1 MASKKKSKTK
11 PNEVALAALAVKG
24 DVDALFAIADLDV
37 DSDHDRLA
45 YKWLSAAS
53 DLGHAKKANPLIEDV
68 LEVTSL
74 RYDDDR
80 YETSSAH
87 YELAALYLEGA
98 GGLPFNL
105 KLAKSNLE
113 QAFELHDLEGLS
125 DGTSRTYSAK
135 ALLARL
141 QPKAK
146 ALLLGML
153 EAAPLGGDDAG
164 E

>member
-1 MASKKKSKTK
+1 MAAKKKKNR
-11 PNEVALAALAVKG
+11 PNELTLAALAVKG
-24 DVDALFAIADLDV
+24 DVDALFAVADLDA
-37 DSDHDRLA
+37 DSDNDRLA
-45 YKWLSAAS
+45 YKWLTAAS
-53 DLGHAKKANPLIEDV
+53 DLGHAKKANPLLDDV

-80 YETSSAH
+80 YETASAH

-105 KLAKSNLE
+105 KLAKTNLE
-113 QAFELHDLEGLS
+113 QAFELHDLEGLN

-135 ALLARL
+135 TLLTRL

-146 ALLLGML
+146 ALLLRL
-153 EAAPLGGDDAG
+153 LDAAPLGGDGD